1 MGPLAAMKMS
11 TLYIHLADD
20 GGILV
25 IESETGRSMWIGLA
39 ELERRLNVLRASSGS
54 VLLSGETSSRL
65 ADVALASI
73 RCAGVPIV
81 CTSQIHPDAARGGG
95 ATTLM
100 SMAYLGAAELVRDL
114 VQRGAELEAVDEDG
128 FTALMYAA
136 NAGQD
141 QVVELLIR
149 AGADVNRRDREGSTA
164 LMLAAQHGF
173 LSIVK
178 KLLVARAATGSRRA
192 DGLTA
197 HDFAA
202 RNGHQRVAS
211 VITSASIQAP

>member
-1 MGPLAAMKMS
+1 MTPI
-11 TLYIHLADD
+11 LYIHLADD

-39 ELERRLNVLRASSGS
+39 ELERRLNALRASSGS
-54 VLLSGETSSRL
+54 VLLSRETGSRL
-65 ADVALASI
+65 ADPALAI
-73 RCAGVPIV
+73 VRRAGVPAV
-81 CTSQIHPDAARGGG
+81 HSPEIHPDAARSGG

-100 SMAYLGAAELVRDL
+100 SMAYMGAAELVQDL
-114 VQRGAELEAVDEDG
+114 VQRGVELEAADEDG

-149 AGADVNRRDREGSTA
+149 AGADVSHRDREGSTA

-173 LSIVK
+173 LGIVK

-197 HDFAA
+197 HDFAVG
-202 RNGHQRVAS
+202 NGHQRVAS
-211 VITSASIQAP
+211 VITSASSQAR